1 MRKLTLA
8 EREVVYN
15 NPASEIK
22 ENAGLVIEN
31 GKVVGVTDEK

>member
-8 EREVVYN
+8 ERESIYN

-22 ENAGLVIEN
+22 ESAGLVIEN
-31 GKVVGVTDEK
+31 GEIVGVEE